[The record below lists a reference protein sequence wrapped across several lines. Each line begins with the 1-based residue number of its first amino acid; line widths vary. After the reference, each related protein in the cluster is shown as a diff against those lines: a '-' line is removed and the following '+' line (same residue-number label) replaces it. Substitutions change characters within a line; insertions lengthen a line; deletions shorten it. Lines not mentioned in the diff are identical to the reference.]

1 MNSLEIVMDRF
12 SGAGSGAHGSD
23 TATVR
28 PHDGERRAVL
38 RRRNEAADRGM
49 WTAENVAAFLKVSVS
64 WVRHRVAA
72 NKLPHHRVGGWIV
85 RFDPAEIRAWAISRG
100 KR

>member
-1 MNSLEIVMDRF
+1 MNSAE
-12 SGAGSGAHGSD
+12 
-23 TATVR
+23 
-28 PHDGERRAVL
+28 VL
-38 RRRNEAADRGM
+38 RDGPSSAGPGADRRGTSRRSDSGM
-49 WTAENVAAFLKVSVS
+49 WTTEDVAAFLKVSVS

-85 RFDPAEIRAWAISRG
+85 RFEPAEIRAWATSRG

>member
-1 MNSLEIVMDRF
+1 LNSLEMMRGRSSVAA
-12 SGAGSGAHGSD
+12 GAEARH
-23 TATVR
+23 
-28 PHDGERRAVL
+28 GERRGIV
-38 RRRNEAADRGM
+38 RRRHEANGM
-49 WTAENVAAFLKVSVS
+49 WTAEDVAAYLNVSVS

-85 RFDPAEIRAWAISRG
+85 RFDPAEIRAWASSRR

>member
-1 MNSLEIVMDRF
+1 MNTLEIMTEMPSLSARPK
-12 SGAGSGAHGSD
+12 
-23 TATVR
+23 AT
-28 PHDGERRAVL
+28 DGERRGIV
-38 RRRNEAADRGM
+38 RRRSESNGM
-49 WTAENVAAFLKVSVS
+49 WTAENVAAYLNVSVS

-85 RFDPAEIRAWAISRG
+85 RFDAAEIRAWAISRG

>member
-1 MNSLEIVMDRF
+1 
-12 SGAGSGAHGSD
+12 
-23 TATVR
+23 
-28 PHDGERRAVL
+28 
-38 RRRNEAADRGM
+38 M
-49 WTAENVAAFLKVSVS
+49 WTAENVAAYLNVSVS

-85 RFDPAEIRAWAISRG
+85 RFDPAEIRAWATSRG